1 MKKIQDI
8 KKYDS
13 KWIKET
19 LEAILYV
26 DVNKLSDKQIKMLRE
41 LYLENIRDGLKPKE
55 ALDKAYKVI
64 SCFNM

>member
-19 LEAILYV
+19 LECILYI

-55 ALDKAYKVI
+55 ALEKAYKVI
-64 SCFNM
+64 SCFNI

>member
-19 LEAILYV
+19 LQGVLYIN
-26 DVNKLSDKQIKMLRE
+26 VNKLSDKQIKMLHE
-41 LYLENIRDGLKPKE
+41 LYLENLRDGLKPKE

-64 SCFNM
+64 TCFEI

>member
-19 LEAILYV
+19 LECILYI

-41 LYLENIRDGLKPKE
+41 LYLENIKDGLKPKE
-55 ALDKAYKVI
+55 ALEKAYKVI
-64 SCFNM
+64 SCFNI

>member
-1 MKKIQDI
+1 LKKIQDI

-19 LEAILYV
+19 LECILYI

-41 LYLENIRDGLKPKE
+41 LYLENIKDGLKPKE
-55 ALDKAYKVI
+55 ALEKAYKVI
-64 SCFNM
+64 SCFNI

>member
-19 LEAILYV
+19 LEGILYI

-41 LYLENIRDGLKPKE
+41 LYLENIKDGLKPKE